1 MSVFREGSVGY
12 LTSTSSK
19 RPFTANGNK
28 YSMDEPL
35 YCYVGLQQGVGVV
48 HHIFRSI
55 RGGYLVS
62 VANVDFI
69 IGDVEFTEDGKATR
83 KPKRGKSQKVHP
95 ECTHRAAFSDPF
107 LNVYNK
113 GGWVA

>member
-1 MSVFREGSVGY
+1 MSVFKEGSVGY

-28 YSMDEPL
+28 YAMNDPL
-35 YCYVGLQQGVGVV
+35 YRYIGLQKGVGVV
-48 HHIFRSI
+48 HHLFKSVK
-55 RGGYLVS
+55 GGYLVA
-62 VANVDFI
+62 VANIDFI

-83 KPKRGKSQKVHP
+83 KPNRGKSQKVEP
-95 ECTHRAAFSDPF
+95 ECTHRAGFSDPF